1 MTRVCFDNRSRHTP
15 EQIMNSDTG
24 NVIGIYQSSMI
35 VGTDA
40 SDTEEF
46 PTSKTLEKTELRLV
60 VH

>member
-1 MTRVCFDNRSRHTP
+1 
-15 EQIMNSDTG
+15 MNSDTG